1 MHVTNRSI
9 DFTPSPEDL
18 DAIKRV
24 SNDYFEAWYTGDVER
39 MRQSLHPELAKR
51 SLRRDPDTGAGK
63 LGNTSAQRMEEL
75 TRQGEGTSTPVNE
88 RSQVVTILDTFE
100 NIATVKVVSY
110 EYVEYLHVAK
120 FDTGWLIVNT
130 LWALRIANSE

>member
-1 MHVTNRSI
+1 MHVPNRTI
-9 DFTPSPEDL
+9 DFTPAPEDL
-18 DAIKRV
+18 DAITRV
-24 SNDYFEAWYTGDVER
+24 SNDYFEAWYTGDVGR
-39 MRQSLHPELAKR
+39 MKRSLHSDLAKR

-130 LWALRIANSE
+130 LWALRMLESE